1 MIPLIL
7 PTCLRVSTPTT
18 ASASAGPDTYPLV
31 STVNIPYLHAS
42 HSLPTPPPPPP
53 PFLALVI
60 ILCFIRGNLR
70 CQLSVL
76 LDVRCLRDSSVF
88 NYGSQMVSNAIVATV
103 STEQMGR

>member
-1 MIPLIL
+1 MLPIPPLHLRPCPI
-7 PTCLRVSTPTT
+7 CLS
-18 ASASAGPDTYPLV
+18 
-31 STVNIPYLHAS
+31 
-42 HSLPTPPPPPP
+42 SLC
-53 PFLALVI
+53 FLALVI

-103 STEQMGR
+103 STEQMGRKRR